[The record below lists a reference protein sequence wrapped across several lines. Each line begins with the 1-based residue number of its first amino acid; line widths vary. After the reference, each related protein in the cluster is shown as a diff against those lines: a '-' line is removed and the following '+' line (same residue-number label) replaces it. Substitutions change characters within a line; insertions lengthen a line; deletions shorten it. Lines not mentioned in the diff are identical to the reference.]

1 MADVNIK
8 GLAELQAA
16 LAQLPV
22 KMENNILRGAL
33 RAGAKIIAK
42 QAAANVHSVSGALAE
57 SVRFGA
63 KVDRAGGK
71 LTAFIRA
78 GGRGKKGSGKG
89 GKNPAFYAHM
99 VEQGTAAHI
108 IKANAPNRMLAV
120 GVAQVQHPGAKK
132 KPFLRPALDLQGQ
145 AAVEAVRE
153 YIRTRLATKHGIDV
167 PAPVDPAAEPDE

>member
-33 RAGAKIIAK
+33 RAGAKVVAK
-42 QAAANVHSVSGALAE
+42 QASANVHQVSGALAE
-57 SVRFGA
+57 SVRFGC
-63 KVDRAGGK
+63 KVDRAGGR

-78 GGRGKKGSGKG
+78 GGRGKKGSAKG

-99 VEQGTAAHI
+99 VEGGTVAHL
-108 IKANAPNRMLAV
+108 IKAKAPKRMLAV

-132 KPFLRPALDLQGQ
+132 KPFLRPALDLQAT
-145 AAVEAVRE
+145 AALEAVRE
-153 YIRTRLATKHGIDV
+153 YIRNRLATKHGIDV
-167 PAPVDPAAEPDE
+167 PGPVDPQAEPDE